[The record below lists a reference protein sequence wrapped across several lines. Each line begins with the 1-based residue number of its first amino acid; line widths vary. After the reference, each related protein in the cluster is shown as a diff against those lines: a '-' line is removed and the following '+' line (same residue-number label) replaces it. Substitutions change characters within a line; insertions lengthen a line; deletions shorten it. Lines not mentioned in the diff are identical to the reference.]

1 MASTRPRQ
9 APGWF
14 AALVPFV
21 QTAELK
27 SFRGAAERLGVSV
40 AAVSKAVAKLE
51 RDLGARLLVRTSRS
65 VALTP
70 EGEVLLQH
78 GRAALATLADA
89 HDLVVAAG
97 KTVRGELRV
106 TVPFILGSRLV
117 HALPVLARRQPGLSV
132 RLFVTDRWLPMADG
146 EIDVAVRI
154 GELPDSSLVVRK
166 LRTTR
171 WCTLAAPDY
180 LAREGTPETI
190 EALAAHECLR
200 FVAPNGRPR
209 DWTFATKAG
218 AAGSMVPTSGR
229 FVVDQGELL
238 LEGALAGL
246 GVCQVLDFMAE
257 PHLRT
262 GRLVEVLRANAA
274 DGPAIHAVTTSARKG
289 AAAVR
294 AFLGFL
300 GEALRS

>member
-1 MASTRPRQ
+1 MANARPRQ
-9 APGWF
+9 GPSWF

-21 QTAELK
+21 HTAELK

-70 EGEVLLQH
+70 EGEVLLQR
-78 GRAALATLADA
+78 GRLALATHPAA
-89 HDLVVAAG
+89 PQHVVAPG
-97 KTVRGELRV
+97 QTRRGELRV
-106 TVPFILGSRLV
+106 TIPFILGSRLV
-117 HALPVLARRQPGLSV
+117 QALPVLARRQPGLSV
-132 RLFVTDRWLPMADG
+132 RLVVTDRWLPMAEG

-154 GELPDSSLVVRK
+154 GELPDSDLVVRK

-180 LAREGTPETI
+180 LAREGTPET
-190 EALAAHECLR
+190 LAALSSHECLR
-200 FVAPNGRPR
+200 FLAPNGRPR
-209 DWTFATKAG
+209 DWTFASPGGVGTR
-218 AAGSMVPTSGR
+218 VPTTGR
-229 FVVDQGELL
+229 FIVDQGELL
-238 LEGALAGL
+238 LDGALAGL

-257 PHLRT
+257 PHLRA
-262 GRLVEVLRANAA
+262 GRLVEVLRAHAA
-274 DGPAIHAVTTSARKG
+274 DGPVIHAVTTHARKG
-289 AAAVR
+289 AATVR

-300 GEALRS
+300 GEVLQP